1 MDSTKVLKSTH
12 YKFSC
17 VKCDYYTNNNSN
29 YNKHLSTRKHKMI
42 VNDSKKV
49 LKTHV
54 DTNFECICGKIYKY
68 DSGYYRHVK
77 TCRIYLK
84 ENNIN
89 DFSSQKNENQ
99 ESVENKLLSELLK
112 DNNQM
117 RMMMLEQQNQIKE
130 MIPKLGNNN
139 NNTINQKFNLN
150 VFLNE
155 HCKDAINLT
164 EFIESLQIQLK
175 DLENTKSN
183 GLVESIASLLIDN
196 LNEMDMYKRPI
207 HCTDSKRET
216 LYIKDDQKW
225 EKHDEHKGILKQGI
239 NELANKQR
247 KAMKAWT
254 EAHPNWRNDEKLK
267 DEYVKLMHELMEPVE
282 ESEKDQNKIIK
293 QIGINTIID
302 KDGDG

>member
-1 MDSTKVLKSTH
+1 MDSRKLLKTTH
-12 YKFSC
+12 YKYHC
-17 VKCDYYTNNNSN
+17 KNCDYYTNSNSN
-29 YNKHLSTRKHKMI
+29 YNKHLVTRKHKMI
-42 VNDSKKV
+42 VNDSEKL
-49 LKTHV
+49 LKTPI
-54 DTNFECICGKIYKY
+54 DSFYECICGKVYKY

-77 TCRIYLK
+77 TCKLHNSNEIKTNSSSVDL
-84 ENNIN
+84 ENNDIM
-89 DFSSQKNENQ
+89 
-99 ESVENKLLSELLK
+99 ENKLLAELLK

-117 RMMMLEQQNQIKE
+117 RIMMLEQQNQIKE

-164 EFIESLQIQLK
+164 DFIESLQIQIK

-183 GLVESIASLLIDN
+183 GLVESIASILIDN

-225 EKHDEHKGILKQGI
+225 EKHDENKEILKNGI

-254 EAHPNWRNDEKLK
+254 EANPNWRNDEKLK
-267 DEYVKLMHELMEPVE
+267 DEYVKLMHELMEPLE
-282 ESEKDQNKIIK
+282 DCEKDQNKIIK
-293 QIGINTIID
+293 QIGINTQID
-302 KDGDG
+302 NKEK